1 MALVQ
6 QEVNKPQ
13 QARFVGFSMW
23 QWEGRGR
30 LWDVVSLE
38 RFFYVS
44 REQLEQL

>member
-30 LWDVVSLE
+30 LWDVVSVE
-38 RFFYVS
+38 RVFYVS